1 MVVHVGVVLIAVAL
15 GVSNSYTRSQELD
28 LVVGR
33 PATFAG
39 HTFELVEVLE
49 RSDARST
56 SVVARVSIDGGQ
68 AYAPAITRFTRIG
81 MTVGTP
87 SVRTSPTVDVYL
99 TLQPPVRPDSGAA
112 RIKVFIKPMIL
123 WLWVGGFVMAL
134 GTALALVP
142 RRRGRTGTDEGAD
155 EPDDARA
162 PVT

>member
-1 MVVHVGVVLIAVAL
+1 
-15 GVSNSYTRSQELD
+15 VSNSYTRSQELD

-33 PATFAG
+33 PASFAG
-39 HTFELVEVLE
+39 HTFELIELVE

-56 SVVARVSIDGGQ
+56 SVVARVSIDGGR
-68 AYAPAITRFTRIG
+68 AYAPAITRFTRVG
-81 MTVGTP
+81 MIVGTP

-99 TLQPPVRPDSGAA
+99 TLQPPVRQDSGMA

-134 GTALALVP
+134 GTLLALVP
-142 RRRGRTGTDEGAD
+142 RGGRGAPQGDGAD

-162 PVT
+162 GTA